1 MHQNKLFSRTRI
13 RLALGYAGVIG
24 IVLGAFGVGVYAAI
38 AYVYERAVDREI
50 ESLAATLHDSLESI
64 LISPGLTE
72 PEIERLFPDFCTR
85 EEDCSTLRTI
95 RSHHLVSPIAQGNYY
110 LRLLDISGDVVAV
123 AGIVPQDSTPQAEE
137 WHTLTDTE
145 GDRYHQF
152 TTIIHTQTGAD
163 WGYLQVG
170 RNLHDLDSYLSA
182 ARWVLMLG
190 LLLSLLLVGFIS
202 WGLASLA
209 MQPVYQSYRQIQQF
223 TEDAAHELQTPLAA
237 LQASIESTLRVET
250 PTLNQT
256 LDTLHTVDRQNR
268 RLSHLVKDLLFLSRM
283 KQQTA
288 PFDSQSCCLQ
298 DLIDD
303 VEEELA
309 VLALANGVKLLKEI
323 RATEPL
329 SVMGNEAQ
337 LYRAIYNIASNA
349 IRYTPQGGRV
359 TLCLDRIPP
368 HAIIKIRDT
377 GIGIAPEHQPH
388 IFDRFYRVES
398 DRSRRTGGSGLG
410 LAIAQEI
417 LRTHNGRIQVQ
428 SELGCGS
435 TFTVRL
441 NCDRF

>member
-13 RLALGYAGVIG
+13 RLALWYAGVIG
-24 IVLGAFGVGVYAAI
+24 IVLGAFGFGVYAAL

-64 LISPGLTE
+64 LVSPGRTE
-72 PEIERLFPDFCTR
+72 PEIERFFPDFCT
-85 EEDCSTLRTI
+85 EEDCSTLRAA

-110 LRLLDISGDVVAV
+110 LRLLDFSGDVVAV

-190 LLLSLLLVGFIS
+190 FIS

-256 LDTLHTVDRQNR
+256 LDTLHAVDRQNR

-283 KQQTA
+283 KQRAVPHGCQ
-288 PFDSQSCCLQ
+288 PCCLQ

-309 VLALANGVKLLKEI
+309 VLAVANGVKLVKEI

-329 SVMGNEAQ
+329 SVVGNEAQ

-349 IRYTPQGGRV
+349 IRYTPEGGRV
-359 TLCLDRIPP
+359 TISLDRIPP
-368 HAIIKIRDT
+368 HAFIQIRDT
-377 GIGIAPEHQPH
+377 GIGIAPEHQPR

-410 LAIAQEI
+410 LAIAREI

-428 SELGCGS
+428 SKLGCGS

>member
-13 RLALGYAGVIG
+13 RLTLWYAGAIG
-24 IVLGAFGVGVYAAI
+24 ILLSAFGLGVYAAI
-38 AYVYERAVDREI
+38 AYVYELAVDREI
-50 ESLAATLHDSLESI
+50 ESMASTLHDSLESI
-64 LISPGLTE
+64 LVSPGLTE
-72 PEIERLFPDFCTR
+72 PEIERFFPDFCTR

-110 LRLLDISGDVVAV
+110 LRLLDVSGDVVAV
-123 AGIVPQDSTPQAEE
+123 AGIVPQDSTPQSEE

-237 LQASIESTLRVET
+237 LQAAIESTLRIEN
-250 PTLNQT
+250 PTVAQA
-256 LDTLHTVDRQNR
+256 LDTLQAVDRQNR

-288 PFDSQSCCLQ
+288 PFDSQPCGLQ

-309 VLALANGVKLLKEI
+309 VLALANKVKLVKEI

-329 SVMGNEAQ
+329 STIGNEAQ

-349 IRYTPQGGRV
+349 IRYTPKGGRV
-359 TLCLDRIPP
+359 TISLDRIPP
-368 HAIIKIRDT
+368 HAVIQIRDT
-377 GIGIAPEHQPH
+377 GIGIAPEHQPR

-410 LAIAQEI
+410 LAIAREI
-417 LRTHNGRIQVQ
+417 VRTHNGRIQVQ
-428 SELGCGS
+428 SELDRGS

>member
-13 RLALGYAGVIG
+13 RLALWYAGVIG
-24 IVLGAFGVGVYAAI
+24 IVLGAFGFGVYAAL

-64 LISPGLTE
+64 LVSPGRTE
-72 PEIERLFPDFCTR
+72 PEIERFFPDFCT
-85 EEDCSTLRTI
+85 EEDCSTLRAA

-110 LRLLDISGDVVAV
+110 LRLLDFSGDVVAV

-256 LDTLHTVDRQNR
+256 LDTLHAVDRQNR

-283 KQQTA
+283 KQRAVPHGCQ
-288 PFDSQSCCLQ
+288 PCCLQ

-309 VLALANGVKLLKEI
+309 VLAVANGVKLVKEI

-329 SVMGNEAQ
+329 SVVGNEAQ

-349 IRYTPQGGRV
+349 IRYTPEGGRV
-359 TLCLDRIPP
+359 TISLDRIPP
-368 HAIIKIRDT
+368 HAFIQIRDT
-377 GIGIAPEHQPH
+377 GIGIAPEHQPR

-410 LAIAQEI
+410 LAIAREI

-428 SELGCGS
+428 SKLGCGS